1 MLTNQK
7 TNIELEK
14 WLLRDTFVTLYQV
27 SLSKIYFTP
36 AVNFSVLREW
46 ILKVREGRSEIKISF
61 TLLRSEMG
69 NETPSRSRSRSD
81 FSRECSRTHNLLKTF
96 EKLLKPKNKVFFLK
110 IQTNSLPSFSFECN
124 VVLPPFLMA
133 PFLHL

>member
-1 MLTNQK
+1 MAPK
-7 TNIELEK
+7 
-14 WLLRDTFVTLYQV
+14 RHFVTLYQG

-46 ILKVREGRSEIKISF
+46 ILEAREGRSEIKISF
-61 TLLRSEMG
+61 TLLSSEKG

-96 EKLLKPKNKVFFLK
+96 EKLLKPKNKVFK
-110 IQTNSLPSFSFECN
+110 IQTNSLPTVSFGVQCGATSIFDGT
-124 VVLPPFLMA
+124 FFA
-133 PFLHL
+133 S